1 MGGHLV
7 ANGAFETAA
16 ARCMLGCQL
25 LCGEVRVYG
34 MAKPLGY
41 FVLFNKCLE
50 LTQPGWDTTR
60 SSGTEDVRFTVMM
73 GTNVQT
79 IA

>member
-1 MGGHLV
+1 
-7 ANGAFETAA
+7 
-16 ARCMLGCQL
+16 
-25 LCGEVRVYG
+25 